1 MEIVPLG
8 QISPDQ
14 VILWSWGFVT
24 INATILYTWLVM
36 TILVGGSILVTRN
49 LSSELNASRWQHF
62 LEVIISIVR
71 GEISEMTKR
80 GADHY
85 IPLIGTLFLFI
96 CTSNVLAVVPGYVA
110 PTSSMTTT
118 AALATCVFIAVPYYG
133 ISRNGVFHYV
143 REYFQPNFIFF
154 PFHVMGELSRT
165 LALTVRLFGNIMSHE
180 KVIGILLAVTPF
192 LFPVV
197 MQILGLLIGVIQAYI
212 FAILSMVYIASALS
226 AEDEVHHTET
236 NKEGVSA

>member
-1 MEIVPLG
+1 
-8 QISPDQ
+8 
-14 VILWSWGFVT
+14 
-24 INATILYTWLVM
+24 
-36 TILVGGSILVTRN
+36 
-49 LSSELNASRWQHF
+49 
-62 LEVIISIVR
+62 
-71 GEISEMTKR
+71 
-80 GADHY
+80 
-85 IPLIGTLFLFI
+85 
-96 CTSNVLAVVPGYVA
+96 
-110 PTSSMTTT
+110 
-118 AALATCVFIAVPYYG
+118 
-133 ISRNGVFHYV
+133 
-143 REYFQPNFIFF
+143 
-154 PFHVMGELSRT
+154 MGELSRT